1 MPGGSTLG
9 AATRIT
15 LTTAIIA
22 TVIMLLCYFL
32 PIITIE
38 WEEDQ
43 DCWTEWE
50 CTQTC
55 TCGTEYQN
63 CYEYHDRERC
73 DVSCDDGCY
82 SDDWGGN
89 NCEDVEYCDGNSE
102 THEHTFPPIHALGWL
117 MVFIPVAG
125 FGMALGIGTKFYM
138 FVANPMPTC
147 CASKQGWKCGAI
159 QQIVGVILYFLAF
172 IMIAAGHGQVTVAI
186 DECDDCSQQDKD
198 NMQSIFD
205 AIFGALYPL
214 LIVPLLFAILNA
226 GLLCKAKDAW
236 PDEGSVA
243 VQAPAV
249 AQVPVGMVAQP
260 VPMVAQVP
268 VVAK

>member
-1 MPGGSTLG
+1 MILG
-9 AATRIT
+9 
-15 LTTAIIA
+15 L
-22 TVIMLLCYFL
+22 
-32 PIITIE
+32 
-38 WEEDQ
+38 
-43 DCWTEWE
+43 
-50 CTQTC
+50 
-55 TCGTEYQN
+55 
-63 CYEYHDRERC
+63 
-73 DVSCDDGCY
+73 
-82 SDDWGGN
+82 
-89 NCEDVEYCDGNSE
+89 
-102 THEHTFPPIHALGWL
+102 
-117 MVFIPVAG
+117 
-125 FGMALGIGTKFYM
+125 GTKFYM

-159 QQIVGVILYFLAF
+159 QQIVGIVLYFLAF
-172 IMIAAGHGQVTVAI
+172 IMIAAGHGQATVAI
-186 DECDDCSQQDKD
+186 EEGDGSQTEKD
-198 NMQSIFD
+198 NWQSVFD

-243 VQAPAV
+243 VQAPAI